1 MAWYVVY
8 RGKEPGVYRTWAQC
22 NAQVSGF
29 KNNSYKSFPSEERAV
44 ASYMEFKGFEE
55 EKVLLKRPA
64 PVVTKTPCLFVVCM
78 VRSFVL
84 VVLLLFIVFS
94 GKKCM

>member
-1 MAWYVVY
+1 MCGLAHMMFM
-8 RGKEPGVYRTWAQC
+8 PILIRTERSAL
-22 NAQVSGF
+22 SEL
-29 KNNSYKSFPSEERAV
+29 SYKSFPTEEEAV

-78 VRSFVL
+78 VQSFVL

-94 GKKCM
+94 GKKCL